1 MKPKTI
7 NVTLLATGLV
17 VQGDLILDHGMS
29 AFALVSGS
37 IISTAG
43 LLHIG
48 QGGMIKGK
56 VQGEI
61 VRIDGVVEGDVH
73 ARDMLE
79 INGVVKGNVYY
90 CGTIRLG
97 PQAALNGQLKRV
109 PRELTIEAPTAGA
122 PITDNANTTALTT
135 S

>member
-17 VQGDLILDHGMS
+17 VHGDLILDHGMS
-29 AFALVSGS
+29 TFALVSGS
-37 IISTAG
+37 IVSTAG

-48 QGGMIKGK
+48 QGGIIKGK

-109 PRELTIEAPTAGA
+109 PRELVIEAPATVSQ
-122 PITDNANTTALTT
+122 ITETTNTDALPTT
-135 S
+135 

>member
-1 MKPKTI
+1 MKAKPS
-7 NVTLLATGLV
+7 NVTVLMAGLV
-17 VQGDLILDHGMS
+17 VEGTLILDHGLS
-29 AFALVSGS
+29 VFALATGD
-37 IISTAG
+37 IISTGG

-48 QGGMIKGK
+48 TGGIIKGK

-61 VRIDGVVEGDVH
+61 VRIDGTVEGDVY
-73 ARDMLE
+73 AREMLE
-79 INGVVKGNVYY
+79 INGRVNGDVFY

-109 PRELTIEAPTAGA
+109 PRELVIEASTSVTPLTATSDTAALPT
-122 PITDNANTTALTT
+122 